1 VAVVKELC
9 LTGVPHAGE
18 NAKADYA
25 GQGVWNLKAAAE
37 ARKFGEVHTPAGSTA
52 NGEGAYP
59 PVEEWCAI
67 LSLPWSFCG
76 LSFTHCAMQLLYIT
90 LMYGRLQLAV
100 CSAMQPLS
108 VIDSATRGES
118 SSCSRMPKQQANAG
132 QIQSETKLSHCRGL
146 SDDAAYVHIC
156 GNETMSGMTFHTEPE
171 VGPNRV
177 LVADMT
183 SSLLSRPVDV
193 SKYGVIYASS
203 GKNLGPAGNCVVIVR
218 DDLIGNEL
226 PQVC

>member
-1 VAVVKELC
+1 M
-9 LTGVPHAGE
+9 
-18 NAKADYA
+18 
-25 GQGVWNLKAAAE
+25 LKDAQ
-37 ARKFGEVHTPAGSTA
+37 TA
-52 NGEGAYP
+52 
-59 PVEEWCAI
+59 
-67 LSLPWSFCG
+67 S
-76 LSFTHCAMQLLYIT
+76 
-90 LMYGRLQLAV
+90 
-100 CSAMQPLS
+100 
-108 VIDSATRGES
+108 
-118 SSCSRMPKQQANAG
+118 QANAG
-132 QIQSETKLSHCRGL
+132 QIQSGAMLSHCRGL

>member
-1 VAVVKELC
+1 V
-9 LTGVPHAGE
+9 T
-18 NAKADYA
+18 
-25 GQGVWNLKAAAE
+25 
-37 ARKFGEVHTPAGSTA
+37 
-52 NGEGAYP
+52 
-59 PVEEWCAI
+59 I
-67 LSLPWSFCG
+67 
-76 LSFTHCAMQLLYIT
+76 
-90 LMYGRLQLAV
+90 
-100 CSAMQPLS
+100 S
-108 VIDSATRGES
+108 VRDSATKGQLKLLLKDAQTVS
-118 SSCSRMPKQQANAG
+118 QANAG
-132 QIQSETKLSHCRGL
+132 QIQSETMLSHCRGL

-226 PQVC
+226 PQVS